1 MKVKSEMI
9 DGKIY
14 FDNFVVVKES
24 NTFWGVYEKH
34 FTFYNKNSLI
44 TSGTTKDK
52 ACKKAKMLQIGYDMA
67 LNNARAL
74 ERERYYDD

>member
-24 NTFWGVYEKH
+24 DAFYGVYSRYSKYWLSYNKH
-34 FTFYNKNSLI
+34 FVI
-44 TSGTTKDK
+44 TSGTTLDS
-52 ACKKAKMLQIGYDMA
+52 ACKKAKLLQMGYEHALQDM
-67 LNNARAL
+67 
-74 ERERYYDD
+74 D